1 MVPIFKPTVVSCK
14 EEKLE
19 KYQSKKYCYI
29 CILLKFEL
37 QNFSL
42 EKNMLSYFLHIMR
55 QNSAGSSFVRVQL
68 LQTSIIYF
76 VTTTSGTTFQAV
88 GLMGT
93 RLSFFTFGVTIIN
106 LLLFNQ

>member
-1 MVPIFKPTVVSCK
+1 SCK

-29 CILLKFEL
+29 CILLNFEL
-37 QNFSL
+37 ENFSL

-55 QNSAGSSFVRVQL
+55 QKSAGSSFVCVQL
-68 LQTSIIYF
+68 LQTSIIYCF
-76 VTTTSGTTFQAV
+76 VTTTSGTTFEAV